1 MVQQPESDDEAT
13 IETPRFEPVPLPDD
27 EFKDQ
32 LAQVI
37 PHLRA
42 FGRSLSGSRDL
53 ADDLVQETLL
63 KAWAARKR
71 FQAGTNMRAWTFI
84 ILRNLFLS
92 QMRRARF
99 KGEWDEITASKL
111 LAAPASQDRHVELGD
126 MQRALLHLPQPQ
138 REALILVGAGGFAYE
153 EAAEICGCAVGTIK
167 SRVARGRVALED
179 LLTDGKLPSRREH
192 ETDGSRTAL
201 QSIMSEV
208 DELSRDRDPRECSRI
223 PTGEIGAVARLSQA
237 SRYDGFSRVCAEQS
251 PRTSSSERTS
261 PSIAKAWR
269 RALPTPAWTVGGA
282 TFTNRL
288 EEACTMASIL
298 GLSVFTCL
306 RTRRERP
313 EFQTLRALNVTDLG
327 CCMNET
333 QSERSG

>member
-1 MVQQPESDDEAT
+1 MYRPSGTDNNRIMTVKGGLRAAEESTLTDQTASGDEWQ
-13 IETPRFEPVPLPDD
+13 PLPDD

-111 LAAPASQDRHVELGD
+111 LAAPASQDKHVELGD
-126 MQRALLHLPQPQ
+126 MQRALMHLPQPQ

-167 SRVARGRVALED
+167 SRVARGRVALET
-179 LLTDGKLPSRREH
+179 LLTEGKLPSRRDYA
-192 ETDGSRTAL
+192 TDTNRTAL
-201 QSIMSEV
+201 QTIMNQV
-208 DELSRDRDPRECSRI
+208 DELSRDRDPAHHN
-223 PTGEIGAVARLSQA
+223 GQ
-237 SRYDGFSRVCAEQS
+237 
-251 PRTSSSERTS
+251 
-261 PSIAKAWR
+261 
-269 RALPTPAWTVGGA
+269 
-282 TFTNRL
+282 
-288 EEACTMASIL
+288 EE
-298 GLSVFTCL
+298 V
-306 RTRRERP
+306 
-313 EFQTLRALNVTDLG
+313 
-327 CCMNET
+327 
-333 QSERSG
+333 

>member
-1 MVQQPESDDEAT
+1 MSEIDDEDDEVDA
-13 IETPRFEPVPLPDD
+13 PRPEPVPLPDN

-32 LAQVI
+32 LGAVI

-99 KGEWDEITASKL
+99 KGEWDDVTAAKI
-111 LAAPASQDRHVELGD
+111 LAAPASQDRHIELGD
-126 MQRALLHLPQPQ
+126 MQRALMHLPQPQ

-167 SRVARGRVALED
+167 SRVARGRVALEA
-179 LLTDGKLPSRREH
+179 LMTGGTLPSRRQH
-192 ETDGSRTAL
+192 KTDPDKTAL
-201 QSIMSEV
+201 QTIMNEV
-208 DELSRDRDPRECSRI
+208 DELSRNHEAA
-223 PTGEIGAVARLSQA
+223 GE
-237 SRYDGFSRVCAEQS
+237 
-251 PRTSSSERTS
+251 
-261 PSIAKAWR
+261 
-269 RALPTPAWTVGGA
+269 
-282 TFTNRL
+282 
-288 EEACTMASIL
+288 
-298 GLSVFTCL
+298 
-306 RTRRERP
+306 
-313 EFQTLRALNVTDLG
+313 
-327 CCMNET
+327 
-333 QSERSG
+333 

>member
-1 MVQQPESDDEAT
+1 VAEDNDQQADDEANPAAPA
-13 IETPRFEPVPLPDD
+13 EWVPLPDP

-32 LAQVI
+32 LSAVI

-99 KGEWDEITASKL
+99 KGEWDELTASKI
-111 LAAPASQDRHVELGD
+111 LAAPASQDRHIELSD
-126 MQRALLHLPQPQ
+126 MQRALMHLPQPQ

-167 SRVARGRVALED
+167 SRVARGRVALEG
-179 LLTDGKLPSRREH
+179 LLSSGKLPSRRQH
-192 ETDGSRTAL
+192 RTDPNKSAL
-201 QSIMSEV
+201 QTIMGEV
-208 DELSRDRDPRECSRI
+208 DDLSRDHE
-223 PTGEIGAVARLSQA
+223 
-237 SRYDGFSRVCAEQS
+237 
-251 PRTSSSERTS
+251 
-261 PSIAKAWR
+261 
-269 RALPTPAWTVGGA
+269 
-282 TFTNRL
+282 
-288 EEACTMASIL
+288 
-298 GLSVFTCL
+298 GLSTGNH
-306 RTRRERP
+306 EI
-313 EFQTLRALNVTDLG
+313 
-327 CCMNET
+327 
-333 QSERSG
+333 

>member
-1 MVQQPESDDEAT
+1 MTDVKPAEAQT
-13 IETPRFEPVPLPDD
+13 EQVEWAPLPDD
-27 EFKDQ
+27 EFKVE

-99 KGEWDEITASKL
+99 KGEWDELTAAKI
-111 LAAPASQDRHVELGD
+111 LAAPAGQDKHIELAD
-126 MQRALLHLPQPQ
+126 MQRALMHLPQPQ

-167 SRVARGRVALED
+167 SRVARGRVALEE
-179 LLTDGKLPSRREH
+179 LMTNGKLPSRREH
-192 ETDGSRTAL
+192 DSQNQTPL
-201 QSIMSEV
+201 QSIMGDVER
-208 DELSRDRDPRECSRI
+208 LSRDRM
-223 PTGEIGAVARLSQA
+223 
-237 SRYDGFSRVCAEQS
+237 
-251 PRTSSSERTS
+251 
-261 PSIAKAWR
+261 
-269 RALPTPAWTVGGA
+269 PTPDDGA
-282 TFTNRL
+282 
-288 EEACTMASIL
+288 EDDEDA
-298 GLSVFTCL
+298 
-306 RTRRERP
+306 
-313 EFQTLRALNVTDLG
+313 
-327 CCMNET
+327 
-333 QSERSG
+333 

>member
-1 MVQQPESDDEAT
+1 MIDDDEDD
-13 IETPRFEPVPLPDD
+13 IDEGPRPEPVPLPDD

-32 LAQVI
+32 LALVI

-99 KGEWDEITASKL
+99 KGEWDDVTAAKILS
-111 LAAPASQDRHVELGD
+111 APASQDRHIELGD
-126 MQRALLHLPQPQ
+126 MQRALMHLPQPQ

-167 SRVARGRVALED
+167 SRVARGRVALEA
-179 LLTDGKLPSRREH
+179 LMSGGKLPSRRQH
-192 ETDGSRTAL
+192 KTDPDRTAL
-201 QSIMSEV
+201 QTIMGEV
-208 DELSRDRDPRECSRI
+208 DDLSRDR
-223 PTGEIGAVARLSQA
+223 EIL
-237 SRYDGFSRVCAEQS
+237 
-251 PRTSSSERTS
+251 
-261 PSIAKAWR
+261 PSNA
-269 RALPTPAWTVGGA
+269 
-282 TFTNRL
+282 
-288 EEACTMASIL
+288 IL
-298 GLSVFTCL
+298 
-306 RTRRERP
+306 
-313 EFQTLRALNVTDLG
+313 
-327 CCMNET
+327 
-333 QSERSG
+333 

>member
-1 MVQQPESDDEAT
+1 MCSNQAYHAETATSAESGRFSVNDDDEVDS
-13 IETPRFEPVPLPDD
+13 ELDVRPEPVPLPDD
-27 EFKDQ
+27 EFKEQ
-32 LAQVI
+32 LALVI

-42 FGRSLSGSRDL
+42 FGRSLSGNRDT

-99 KGEWDEITASKL
+99 KGEWDDVTAAKI

-167 SRVARGRVALED
+167 SRVARGRVALEA
-179 LLTDGKLPSRREH
+179 LMTGGKLPSRRQH
-192 ETDGSRTAL
+192 KTDPNKSAL
-201 QSIMSEV
+201 QEIMGEV
-208 DELSRDRDPRECSRI
+208 DELSRDR
-223 PTGEIGAVARLSQA
+223 G
-237 SRYDGFSRVCAEQS
+237 
-251 PRTSSSERTS
+251 
-261 PSIAKAWR
+261 
-269 RALPTPAWTVGGA
+269 
-282 TFTNRL
+282 
-288 EEACTMASIL
+288 
-298 GLSVFTCL
+298 
-306 RTRRERP
+306 
-313 EFQTLRALNVTDLG
+313 
-327 CCMNET
+327 
-333 QSERSG
+333 

>member
-1 MVQQPESDDEAT
+1 MIGNEAYPAASASAAAQSGRKSVSDKKDLESDTEAR
-13 IETPRFEPVPLPDD
+13 PEPVPLPDD
-27 EFKDQ
+27 EFKEQ

-99 KGEWDEITASKL
+99 KGEWDDVTASKI

-126 MQRALLHLPQPQ
+126 MQRALMYLPQPQ

-167 SRVARGRVALED
+167 SRVARGRVALEA
-179 LLTDGKLPSRREH
+179 LLSGGKLPSRRQH
-192 ETDGSRTAL
+192 KSDPDKSAL
-201 QSIMSEV
+201 QEIMGEV
-208 DELSRDRDPRECSRI
+208 DELSRDR
-223 PTGEIGAVARLSQA
+223 G
-237 SRYDGFSRVCAEQS
+237 
-251 PRTSSSERTS
+251 
-261 PSIAKAWR
+261 
-269 RALPTPAWTVGGA
+269 
-282 TFTNRL
+282 
-288 EEACTMASIL
+288 
-298 GLSVFTCL
+298 
-306 RTRRERP
+306 
-313 EFQTLRALNVTDLG
+313 
-327 CCMNET
+327 
-333 QSERSG
+333 